1 MKRIGKNSGIPSIN
15 NINQN
20 RTMITNRF
28 LKTLALPVAVALG
41 MFTASCSN
49 DDNILDEQ
57 QPSAAKYE
65 IPVTVSATRS
75 GDDASTRAVYDSDTR
90 KLTFEEGDQ
99 LFIQGTD
106 DTAGTFAGLLSNT
119 AGAPG
124 TFSGTL
130 TTTNEYTGTFEA
142 LFTSATTLTATL
154 LPKDYGTEAAGYLTL
169 SGSGAS
175 QTLTVDATKA
185 FVTAA
190 SADAAKKLAIEQL
203 SLEQATAYSTGFA
216 LAPVNAVLNYSIA
229 ANSLSAGTH
238 TMFVH
243 NGNGI
248 SISGSITAVTDAA
261 TTFAVALPA
270 DASTSRNYSLCTLG
284 YNDIVKTGKAL
295 TEGKVFNI
303 SATASENAN
312 APLPGAFTVGD
323 GKQVRFAKGN
333 LTYSAS
339 SPNWSFLSNSWD
351 YNTSPSAY
359 GKSNGSQHFD
369 WGTVFKSGTS
379 GESDLL
385 DEMTT
390 NTNLGSGWS
399 GLSRAQWRYLLGYDG
414 QNSGTQSS
422 KRTVSWHHYAKIT
435 STATIGTENKRY
447 LLIFPDDFQESDW
460 NTTSMGATPTAF
472 DGTSESSAEYT
483 ADNFTAMQAVGI
495 VILPAAGCHLSSYW
509 HYVGDC
515 GYYWSSTSSD
525 ASNTYI
531 LSFGSDFVDMSNF
544 PKASYYFPVRL
555 VQNLN

>member
-1 MKRIGKNSGIPSIN
+1 MKRIGKNSGIQSIN

-28 LKTLALPVAVALG
+28 LKTLALPVAAALG
-41 MFTASCSN
+41 MFAASCSN

-75 GDDASTRAVYDSDTR
+75 GDDASTRAVYDSESK
-90 KLTFEEGDQ
+90 KLNFEEGDQ

-106 DTAGTFAGLLSNT
+106 ATAGTFAGLLSNT

-130 TTTNEYTGTFEA
+130 TTTSEYTGTFGE
-142 LFTSATTLTATL
+142 LFSSATSLTATL

-243 NGNGI
+243 NGNGL

-333 LTYSAS
+333 LRYASGTWSFFDNQYDYYTSYSADAWDKFGWSTSATTYGMNTSTSNTYSSDFVDWGATMGTGWRTLTSDEWEYIFNTRAAS
-339 SPNWSFLSNSWD
+339 TVNSVENARYAKATVAGKTGMILFPDTYTHPSDVTQQPTSINTANAAFTSNSYDATAW
-351 YNTSPSAY
+351 
-359 GKSNGSQHFD
+359 GKMEAAGC
-369 WGTVFKSGTS
+369 
-379 GESDLL
+379 
-385 DEMTT
+385 
-390 NTNLGSGWS
+390 
-399 GLSRAQWRYLLGYDG
+399 
-414 QNSGTQSS
+414 
-422 KRTVSWHHYAKIT
+422 
-435 STATIGTENKRY
+435 
-447 LLIFPDDFQESDW
+447 IF
-460 NTTSMGATPTAF
+460 
-472 DGTSESSAEYT
+472 
-483 ADNFTAMQAVGI
+483 
-495 VILPAAGCHLSSYW
+495 LPAAGYRYGTYVYGVGSS
-509 HYVGDC
+509 GD
-515 GYYWSSTSSD
+515 YWSSKPNDTNYAYGVLFSASVVSPQSS
-525 ASNTYI
+525 SSRYNGY
-531 LSFGSDFVDMSNF
+531 S
-544 PKASYYFPVRL
+544 VRL
-555 VQNLN
+555 VRDAE